1 MSIFL
6 NSVNVPHSPD
16 SPSSNMFSCS
26 SPVAYNTLSGSSSV
40 VFNMFSCSSSKS
52 AVSVMLSSA
61 ISFAIVSVE
70 FKSLAATAESEHKR
84 ENKIKKIAIA
94 LFLLIVYASFKF

>member
-1 MSIFL
+1 VVSIFL
-6 NSVNVPHSPD
+6 NSENVPHSPD

-26 SPVAYNTLSGSSSV
+26 SSVAYNT
-40 VFNMFSCSSSKS
+40 FSCSSSKS

-70 FKSLAATAESEHKR
+70 FKSLAATAEREHKI

-94 LFLLIVYASFKF
+94 LFLFIVYASCKF